1 MTRAERQ
8 DLNGNVTGKVT
19 LLIVDDHAAFR
30 SFARDLVSAAGFSV
44 AGEAEDGE
52 SALTAVESLRPDVVL
67 LDIQLPGID
76 GIEVARRIA
85 DEPDAPTVVLTST
98 REASEFGARLS
109 MSGARGFI
117 PKGELT
123 ADRLTEL
130 VSNGRP

>member
-1 MTRAERQ
+1 MTHAESQ
-8 DLNGNVTGKVT
+8 DLNGKVRGQIT

-30 SFARDLVSAAGFSV
+30 SFARDLVLAAGFAV

-52 SALTAVESLRPDVVL
+52 SALTAVEAMRPDVVL

-76 GIEVARRIA
+76 GIEVAERLA
-85 DEPDAPTVVLTST
+85 AAPHAPTVVLTST
-98 REASEFGARLS
+98 REASEFGARLT

-123 ADRLTEL
+123 PDRLTEL